1 MSAIDDCLAMHKEV
15 WHSVARYTVYCIT
28 KPEGSPPS
36 GVRSVVQSGM
46 SFADAT
52 VLAEQEGA
60 PFVEQSSWTKPLF
73 GLTLENPDEAKAAVR
88 NADIW
93 SRLTSN
99 PAVVAAA

>member
-1 MSAIDDCLAMHKEV
+1 M
-15 WHSVARYTVYCIT
+15 ARYTVYCNT
-28 KPEGSPPS
+28 RPEGSPPS

-52 VLAEQEGA
+52 ALAEQEGA
-60 PFVEQSSWTKPLF
+60 PFVGQSSWTKPLF
-73 GLTLENPDEAKAAVR
+73 GLTLENPDEANAVAR

-99 PAVVAAA
+99 QAVVAAA